1 MISRV
6 KDQEAGHRN
15 DTIAKPVAGNEAAK
29 WEKDNHQS
37 SSKLARSDSD
47 GSKAGK
53 VRIWS
58 SGVIRLSEVIKYRV
72 RVNRLHSMQ
81 HWLSFNANQVV

>member
-47 GSKAGK
+47 RSKAGK
-53 VRIWS
+53 ACRVQ
-58 SGVIRLSEVIKYRV
+58 SGR
-72 RVNRLHSMQ
+72 
-81 HWLSFNANQVV
+81 